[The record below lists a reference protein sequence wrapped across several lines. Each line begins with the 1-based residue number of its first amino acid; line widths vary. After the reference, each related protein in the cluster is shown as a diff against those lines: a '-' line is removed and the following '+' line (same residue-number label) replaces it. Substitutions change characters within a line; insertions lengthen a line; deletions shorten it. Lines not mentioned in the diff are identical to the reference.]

1 MKKILLAED
10 ELGLRENIIALLEIR
25 GYEVVPAL
33 DGMDALKKLRSFTPD
48 LIISDIMMPYL
59 DGYELFKRV
68 REDDR
73 TKFIPFLF
81 LSAKSDLSSI
91 RQGMGLGVDD
101 YITKP
106 FSSEDLLRSI
116 NIQLQKAETVN
127 LKIDQIRSNIRESLP
142 HELRTPLVGILGF
155 SEIILN
161 ENQILN
167 KEEIIEMVE
176 RINISARRLHNR
188 IEKFLQLTELDLI
201 TKTKGEV
208 NLAESPITSDQIK
221 QKSIEHMHIKNRM
234 EDINIKI
241 DPAFLIIPS
250 RVLNV
255 IVIELIENAV
265 KFSTPGTPI
274 NVDGRKDGEGFL
286 FSVTDQGF
294 GMEDDEIKSIGEFNQ
309 FNRGD
314 YTFDGNGLGLT
325 FVKRAVNLFGGSVQ
339 IVSSKKIGTTV
350 LVNFQIAH

>member
-25 GYEVVPAL
+25 GYEVVPAI

-68 REDDR
+68 KEDDR

-91 RQGMGLGVDD
+91 RQGMGLGADD
-101 YITKP
+101 YVTKP

-116 NIQLQKAETVN
+116 NTQLQKAETVN

-161 ENQILN
+161 ESQILN
-167 KEEIIEMVE
+167 KEEIIEMVD

-201 TKTKGEV
+201 TRAKGDV
-208 NLAESPITSDQIK
+208 NIVESPITNDQVK
-221 QKSIEHMHIKNRM
+221 QKAVEHLHIKNRM
-234 EDINIKI
+234 DDLKLKI
-241 DPAFLIIPS
+241 DPAFLVIPS
-250 RVLNV
+250 KILNV
-255 IVIELIENAV
+255 IIVELIENSV

-274 NVDGRKDGEGFL
+274 IVTGIKEDKGYVL
-286 FSVTDQGF
+286 SVTDQGF
-294 GMEDDEIKSIGEFNQ
+294 GMDESEIKSIGEFNQ
-309 FNRGD
+309 FSRGD

-339 IVSSKKIGTTV
+339 ISSSKKIGTTV
-350 LVNFQIAH
+350 LVNFQLVQ